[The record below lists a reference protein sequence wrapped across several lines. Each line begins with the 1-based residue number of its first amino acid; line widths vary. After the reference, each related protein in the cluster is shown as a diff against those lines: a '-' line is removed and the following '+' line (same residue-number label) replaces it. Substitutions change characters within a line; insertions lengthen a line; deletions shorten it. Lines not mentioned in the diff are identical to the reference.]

1 MKNIFLLLFAIF
13 VVNVSF
19 AQQKPKTEPTEMS
32 IPYDVAQKMLLDLND
47 YDRLKEL
54 SKLDKEEI
62 KQLNNKILFLEK
74 TINTWEQKDTL
85 NKEIISNVE
94 QKFKIVNDQNDEL
107 RKELARFIAKQ
118 QSLEKVKSVGRSALV
133 GGSTVGTALTPLAVA
148 KPALGLNK
156 KK

>member
-1 MKNIFLLLFAIF
+1 MKNIFLLMFTLF

-19 AQQKPKTEPTEMS
+19 SQQKPKTESTEMS

-94 QKFKIVNDQNDEL
+94 QKFKIVNDQNEEL
-107 RKELARFIAKQ
+107 RKEVKKL
-118 QSLEKVKSVGRSALV
+118 KVKNTLTQIISGALITTL
-133 GGSTVGTALTPLAVA
+133 TVFSIM
-148 KPALGLNK
+148 K
-156 KK
+156 

>member
-74 TINTWEQKDTL
+74 TIKTWEQKDTL

-107 RKELARFIAKQ
+107 RKEVKKLKAKNTITQ
-118 QSLEKVKSVGRSALV
+118 IVSGALITTL
-133 GGSTVGTALTPLAVA
+133 TVFSIM
-148 KPALGLNK
+148 K
-156 KK
+156 

>member
-107 RKELARFIAKQ
+107 RKEVKKLKAKNTITQ
-118 QSLEKVKSVGRSALV
+118 IVSGTLITTL
-133 GGSTVGTALTPLAVA
+133 TVFSIM
-148 KPALGLNK
+148 K
-156 KK
+156 

>member
-1 MKNIFLLLFAIF
+1 MKNIFLLLFVIF

-19 AQQKPKTEPTEMS
+19 AQKKPKTEPTEMS

-107 RKELARFIAKQ
+107 RKEVKKLKAKNTITQ
-118 QSLEKVKSVGRSALV
+118 IVSGALITTL
-133 GGSTVGTALTPLAVA
+133 TVFSIM
-148 KPALGLNK
+148 K
-156 KK
+156 

>member
-74 TINTWEQKDTL
+74 TINTLEQKDTW

-107 RKELARFIAKQ
+107 RKEVKKLKAKNTITQ
-118 QSLEKVKSVGRSALV
+118 IVSGALITTL
-133 GGSTVGTALTPLAVA
+133 TVFSIM
-148 KPALGLNK
+148 K
-156 KK
+156 

>member
-1 MKNIFLLLFAIF
+1 
-13 VVNVSF
+13 
-19 AQQKPKTEPTEMS
+19 MS

-54 SKLDKEEI
+54 SILDKEEI

-94 QKFKIVNDQNDEL
+94 QKFKIVNDQNEEL
-107 RKELARFIAKQ
+107 RKEVKKL
-118 QSLEKVKSVGRSALV
+118 KVKNTLTQIISGALITTL
-133 GGSTVGTALTPLAVA
+133 TVFSIM
-148 KPALGLNK
+148 K
-156 KK
+156 

>member
-62 KQLNNKILFLEK
+62 KQLNNKISLLEK

-94 QKFKIVNDQNDEL
+94 QKFKIVNDQNEEL
-107 RKELARFIAKQ
+107 RKEVKKLKAKNTITQ
-118 QSLEKVKSVGRSALV
+118 IISGALITTL
-133 GGSTVGTALTPLAVA
+133 TVFSII
-148 KPALGLNK
+148 K
-156 KK
+156 

>member
-94 QKFKIVNDQNDEL
+94 QKFKIVNDQNEEL
-107 RKELARFIAKQ
+107 RKEVKKL
-118 QSLEKVKSVGRSALV
+118 KVKNTITQIVSGALITTL
-133 GGSTVGTALTPLAVA
+133 TVFSIM
-148 KPALGLNK
+148 K
-156 KK
+156 

>member
-1 MKNIFLLLFAIF
+1 MKNIFLLLFSIF
-13 VVNVSF
+13 VANVSF

-62 KQLNNKILFLEK
+62 KQLNNKILYLEK
-74 TINTWEQKDTL
+74 TIITWEQKDTL

-107 RKELARFIAKQ
+107 RKE
-118 QSLEKVKSVGRSALV
+118 VKKLKTKNTITQIISGALITTL
-133 GGSTVGTALTPLAVA
+133 TVFTIM
-148 KPALGLNK
+148 K
-156 KK
+156 

>member
-1 MKNIFLLLFAIF
+1 MKNIFLLLFALF

-74 TINTWEQKDTL
+74 TVNTWEQKDTL

-107 RKELARFIAKQ
+107 RKEVKKL
-118 QSLEKVKSVGRSALV
+118 KVKNTMTQIISGVLL
-133 GGSTVGTALTPLAVA
+133 STLTVFSIV
-148 KPALGLNK
+148 K
-156 KK
+156 

>member
-74 TINTWEQKDTL
+74 TINTLEQKDTL

-107 RKELARFIAKQ
+107 RKEVKKLKAKNTITQ
-118 QSLEKVKSVGRSALV
+118 IISGALITTL
-133 GGSTVGTALTPLAVA
+133 TVFSII
-148 KPALGLNK
+148 K
-156 KK
+156 

>member
-1 MKNIFLLLFAIF
+1 
-13 VVNVSF
+13 
-19 AQQKPKTEPTEMS
+19 
-32 IPYDVAQKMLLDLND
+32 MLLDLND

-94 QKFKIVNDQNDEL
+94 QKFKIVNDQNEEL
-107 RKELARFIAKQ
+107 RKEVKKL
-118 QSLEKVKSVGRSALV
+118 KVKNTITQIISGALITTL
-133 GGSTVGTALTPLAVA
+133 TVFSIM
-148 KPALGLNK
+148 K
-156 KK
+156 

>member
-1 MKNIFLLLFAIF
+1 
-13 VVNVSF
+13 
-19 AQQKPKTEPTEMS
+19 MS

-107 RKELARFIAKQ
+107 RKEVKKL
-118 QSLEKVKSVGRSALV
+118 KVKNTLTQIISGALITTL
-133 GGSTVGTALTPLAVA
+133 TVFSIM
-148 KPALGLNK
+148 K
-156 KK
+156 

>member
-1 MKNIFLLLFAIF
+1 MVF

-19 AQQKPKTEPTEMS
+19 SQQTPKTEQTEMS
-32 IPYDVAQKMLLDLND
+32 IPYEVAQKMLLDLND

-94 QKFKIVNDQNDEL
+94 QKFKIVNDQNEEL
-107 RKELARFIAKQ
+107 RKEVKKL
-118 QSLEKVKSVGRSALV
+118 KVKNTLTQIISGALITTL
-133 GGSTVGTALTPLAVA
+133 TVFSIM
-148 KPALGLNK
+148 K
-156 KK
+156 

>member
-107 RKELARFIAKQ
+107 RKEVKKL
-118 QSLEKVKSVGRSALV
+118 KVKNTITQIVSGALITTL
-133 GGSTVGTALTPLAVA
+133 TVFSIM
-148 KPALGLNK
+148 K
-156 KK
+156 

>member
-94 QKFKIVNDQNDEL
+94 QKFKIVNDQNEEL
-107 RKELARFIAKQ
+107 RKEVKKLKAKNTITQ
-118 QSLEKVKSVGRSALV
+118 IVSGALITTL
-133 GGSTVGTALTPLAVA
+133 TVFSIM
-148 KPALGLNK
+148 K
-156 KK
+156 

>member
-13 VVNVSF
+13 VVNISF

-107 RKELARFIAKQ
+107 RKEVKKLKAKNTITQ
-118 QSLEKVKSVGRSALV
+118 IVSGALITTL
-133 GGSTVGTALTPLAVA
+133 TVFSIM
-148 KPALGLNK
+148 K
-156 KK
+156 

>member
-1 MKNIFLLLFAIF
+1 MKNIFLLLFSIF
-13 VVNVSF
+13 VANVSF

-62 KQLNNKILFLEK
+62 KQLNNKILYLEK
-74 TINTWEQKDTL
+74 TIITWEQKDTL

-107 RKELARFIAKQ
+107 RKE
-118 QSLEKVKSVGRSALV
+118 VKKLKTKNTITQIISGTLITTL
-133 GGSTVGTALTPLAVA
+133 TVFTIM
-148 KPALGLNK
+148 K
-156 KK
+156 

>member
-1 MKNIFLLLFAIF
+1 MKNIFLLLFTLF

-62 KQLNNKILFLEK
+62 KQLNNKIGFLEK

-107 RKELARFIAKQ
+107 RKEVKKL
-118 QSLEKVKSVGRSALV
+118 KVKNTMTQIISGVLL
-133 GGSTVGTALTPLAVA
+133 STLTVFSIV
-148 KPALGLNK
+148 K
-156 KK
+156 